1 MRKISLVTGASRGVG
16 RATVEHLSRM
26 GYIVFAGIREVS
38 GRNASIAREVSGI
51 AEVLE
56 LDVADKVSVNRA
68 VDLIVDTHGRID
80 VVVNNAGYGL
90 RGPVEETAI
99 EDARRLFD
107 INFFGCM
114 RVAQAAMPVMRRQG
128 SGTIVQISS
137 ISGKVIGSPLYGMY
151 QASKHALEA
160 MSEAMY
166 YELREFGVRVVIVE
180 PGNLNT
186 SFTVNYSPS
195 LLEGKSAYQNIYAK
209 LQKIRKQRAS
219 KRTDP
224 EEVAAVIASA
234 IEDSSSPL
242 RVLVG
247 KDAKLLDQMRRSS
260 TDEEFS
266 GWVWDK
272 LNASSNLNASED

>member
-1 MRKISLVTGASRGVG
+1 MDMRKISLVTGASRGVG

-26 GYIVFAGIREVS
+26 GHIVFAGIREVS
-38 GRNASIAREVSGI
+38 GRNGSVARELGGI

-56 LDVADKVSVNRA
+56 LDVADKASVNRA
-68 VDLIVDTHGRID
+68 VDFIVDIHGRID

-90 RGPVEETAI
+90 RGPVEETEI

-166 YELREFGVRVVIVE
+166 YELKEFGVRIVIVE

-195 LLEGKSAYQNIYAK
+195 LIEGESAYQNLYAK
-209 LQKIRKQRAS
+209 LQKIRKQRKS

-234 IEDSSSPL
+234 IEDLSSPL
-242 RVLVG
+242 RILVG
-247 KDAKLLDQMRRSS
+247 DDAKLLDQMRRSS

-272 LNASSNLNASED
+272 LNC